1 MRCCG
6 RAQLGGRGGA
16 GEARRGGAGARGG
29 RAGRGGE
36 ERGEA
41 EAGGWGRG
49 EAGLGARRGVHRLK
63 LYPGIQPIAFVF
75 VVAGSLFLDLAS
87 FLQWSEDMP
96 GMSVACAR
104 SCIRV
109 RVCQNL

>member
-1 MRCCG
+1 MLSQTHTPIEARGFVCHG
-6 RAQLGGRGGA
+6 SHVHISHGGA
-16 GEARRGGAGARGG
+16 AR
-29 RAGRGGE
+29 
-36 ERGEA
+36 RGEA